1 MSAKNDETIQ
11 EILNSNFEDKFANS
25 LQQIHTFID
34 QLIIELSSNEFSKDN
49 HAKNLINLKS
59 FIDNNIFEYKL
70 RLLLNEKIESKKKDN
85 YETKKLVNHVE
96 KLEQDQSN

>member
-1 MSAKNDETIQ
+1 MSAKNDEIIQ
-11 EILNSNFEDKFANS
+11 EILDSSFEDKFANS

-34 QLIIELSSNEFSKDN
+34 QLIIELSSSEFSKDN

-70 RLLLNEKIESKKKDN
+70 RLFLNEKIESKKKDS
-85 YETKKLVNHVE
+85 YETKKLVNHV
-96 KLEQDQSN
+96 DQSEKDQLS